1 MDRSCW
7 SKFIASYQR
16 RSDRADLECGLKLA
30 DSKIADG
37 INPMEDP
44 TLLHGNS
51 AAREAEPCSNVKCP
65 AFACGSKA

>member
-51 AAREAEPCSNVKCP
+51 AAREEESCSNAKCL